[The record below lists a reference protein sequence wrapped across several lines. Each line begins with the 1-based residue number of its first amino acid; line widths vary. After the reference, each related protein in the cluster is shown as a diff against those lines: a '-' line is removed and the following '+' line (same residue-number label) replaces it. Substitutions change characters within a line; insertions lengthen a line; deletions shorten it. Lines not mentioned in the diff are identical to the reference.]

1 MLAFDAQVGTEDRQ
15 LVERVQA
22 GVRSGLLDEGRLLPD
37 SEQLVAHFQSLVV
50 EALA

>member
-1 MLAFDAQVGTEDRQ
+1 MLAFDNQVGAEDRM

-22 GVRSGLLDEGRLLPD
+22 GVRAGIVEEGLLLPSSERLV
-37 SEQLVAHFQSLVV
+37 EHFQSLVV